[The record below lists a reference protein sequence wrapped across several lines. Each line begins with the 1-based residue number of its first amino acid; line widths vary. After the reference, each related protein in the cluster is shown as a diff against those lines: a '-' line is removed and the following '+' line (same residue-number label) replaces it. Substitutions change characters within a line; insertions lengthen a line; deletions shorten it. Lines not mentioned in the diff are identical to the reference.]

1 MEKHIQKHQA
11 ILNKKILEIKIEST
25 SMQSAK
31 YHQVTIN
38 ANWHKNFLICLS
50 KPFFYLIRHH

>member
-50 KPFFYLIRHH
+50 KPFLFN